1 MATVFNAKDYGAKGD
16 GFTDDTQA
24 LQAAIDAAAV
34 DGGTVLLGPG
44 TYRVSSS
51 AAAQEGCLLL
61 KAGVTL
67 AGTSAAT
74 TQLKLMDGEDGA
86 AGLVRGAGDGIGITR
101 LTLDGNNASTTGR
114 VDGYVNGDSSH
125 VLIDSVEVREASGYG
140 FDLRSL
146 GSQVE
151 VRASSALNNGS
162 DGFIADGLVNSLFED
177 NLATLNLGNGY
188 TLAGEI
194 RVQDSDATYN
204 ALDGFSLGA
213 GGLGDSEDS
222 ALELNGGL
230 AQWNSQVGV
239 RLENIGGYR
248 VNGLDVTLNLA
259 QGIYALNTHDG
270 EITHNRLLANNIGSS
285 GSEIQLGGGDYI
297 AAARSHDNLVQWNQI
312 SGLNSPGSSIGIS
325 EDIRSY
331 ATNTVTDNVISLI
344 ARPISP
350 NGPHSV
356 FARNQAFVDTYGG
369 DGKDAL
375 AGTGAR
381 DRLFG
386 GDGDDHLGGRDNMD
400 VLVGGAGRD
409 RLTGGWEADVFR
421 FDNLSDSYRT
431 ATSAH
436 SDLIVDF
443 TGFEDRLDLT
453 ALGIRGMG
461 DGHDG
466 TLAAL
471 YDSARNVTYFKNYD
485 ADEDGRRFEFQMRG
499 DKSRMNDFPFVQFE
513 QGTDSA
519 DSLKGTAAGESLF
532 GAKGA
537 DTLDGKAG
545 EDRLF
550 GDQGGDRLTGGDGSD
565 TFVYR
570 ALSDSL
576 RGADGSIANR
586 DLIVDFDLQGNDS
599 IDVSALGFTGLGNGY
614 DNTLLLE
621 QDIGRR
627 STLLRSLETDA
638 NGNAFEIEIDHY
650 VLDVL
655 AAATSVIFAKPAGE
669 GTTSSYPTQDRTLTG
684 STADNT
690 LNGGSGNDRLSG
702 GAGNDRLA
710 GGVGDDVLTGGKGA
724 DQLSGGS
731 GEDVFRFTSI
741 ADSQRTTSASSA
753 DTVQDFTAS
762 KDMLDLRALGFTGL
776 GDGHSDT
783 LKVTY
788 RADID
793 TTYLQGL
800 DPDNQGA
807 RFELKLLGDQ
817 GGLLNDENV
826 MFAAV

>member
-1 MATVFNAKDYGAKGD
+1 MATVFDAKDYGAKGD
-16 GFTDDTQA
+16 GFTDDTRA

-34 DGGTVLLGPG
+34 DGGTVLMGPG
-44 TYRVSSS
+44 TYRVSASP
-51 AAAQEGCLLL
+51 AAQEGCLLL

-67 AGTSAAT
+67 AGANAAT
-74 TQLKLMDGEDGA
+74 TQLKLMDGETGA
-86 AGLVRGAGDGIGITR
+86 AGLVRGAGDGIAITD
-101 LTLDGNNASTTGR
+101 LTLDGNNVSTTGR
-114 VDGYVNGDSSH
+114 VDGYVNGDSSD
-125 VLIDSVEVREASGYG
+125 VLIDTVVVREASGFG

-146 GSQVE
+146 GSQVH

-162 DGFIADGLVNSLFED
+162 DGFIADGLVASLFED
-177 NLATLNLGNGY
+177 NLASLNLGNGY
-188 TLAGEI
+188 TLAGEL
-194 RVQDSDATYN
+194 RVHDSDATYN
-204 ALDGFSLGA
+204 GLDGFALGA
-213 GGLGDSEDS
+213 GTLGASEDS

-230 AQWNSQVGV
+230 SEWNSQVGV

-248 VNGLDVTLNLA
+248 VNGLDVTHNLA

-270 EITHNRLLANNIGSS
+270 EITHNRLLANNVGST
-285 GSEIQLGGGDYI
+285 GSEIQLGGGDNLP
-297 AAARSHDNLVQWNQI
+297 AAQSHDNLVQWNQI
-312 SGLNSPGSSIGIS
+312 SGLGSFNSEFGIS
-325 EDIRSY
+325 QDSRSV
-331 ATNTVTDNVISLI
+331 ATNTLTDNVISEVET
-344 ARPISP
+344 AISSTRLDI
-350 NGPHSV
+350 G
-356 FARNQAFVDTYGG
+356 FARNQPFVDTYGG

-375 AGTGAR
+375 AGTVAR
-381 DRLFG
+381 DRLSG
-386 GDGDDHLGGRDNMD
+386 GDGDDRLGGRDGMD

-421 FDNLSDSYRT
+421 FDSLGDSYRT
-431 ATSAH
+431 ATKAH

-453 ALGIRGMG
+453 ALGISGMG

-519 DSLKGTAAGESLF
+519 DSLNGTAAGESLF

-576 RGADGSIANR
+576 RGADGGIANR
-586 DLIVDFDLQGNDS
+586 DLIADFDPQGNDS

-614 DNTLLLE
+614 GNTLIAE
-621 QDIGRR
+621 QDIARR
-627 STLLRSLETDA
+627 STLLKSLQADA
-638 NGNAFEIEIDHY
+638 DGNTFEIEIYDN
-650 VLDVL
+650 LLNVL
-655 AAATSVIFAKPAGE
+655 AATTSLIFAKPAGE

-684 STADNT
+684 SAADNN
-690 LNGGSGNDRLSG
+690 LNGGSGNDRLGG

-724 DQLSGGS
+724 DQLAGGS
-731 GEDVFRFTSI
+731 GADVFRFTAI
-741 ADSQRTTSASSA
+741 ADSQRIATASTA

-776 GDGHSDT
+776 GDGHGDT
-783 LKVTY
+783 LKATY
-788 RADID
+788 RADTD
-793 TTYLQGL
+793 TTYLQDL
-800 DPDNQGA
+800 DADSQGA
-807 RFELKLLGDQ
+807 RFELKLLGNQSESLTD
-817 GGLLNDENV
+817 DNV
-826 MFAAV
+826 MFATV